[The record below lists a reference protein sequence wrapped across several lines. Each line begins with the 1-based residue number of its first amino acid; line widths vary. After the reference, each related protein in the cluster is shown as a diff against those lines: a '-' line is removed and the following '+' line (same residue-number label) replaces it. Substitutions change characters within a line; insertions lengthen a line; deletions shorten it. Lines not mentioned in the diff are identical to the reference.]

1 MFHEF
6 AKRKRQAA
14 GLSQDTLARAFGYT
28 HRANV
33 SKMEA
38 GKLDWRFKHVII
50 LAGLLGMT
58 AAELVAEFEANND

>member
-6 AKRKRQAA
+6 AKQKRREA

-38 GKLDWRFKHVII
+38 GKLDWRFKHVIA
-50 LAGLLGMT
+50 LADLLGVT
-58 AAELVAEFEANND
+58 AAELVAEFESEQ

>member
-6 AKRKRQAA
+6 ARRKRKEA
-14 GLSQDTLARAFGYT
+14 GLSQDTLAKVFGYT

-38 GKLDWRFKHVII
+38 GKLDWRFRHVTV
-50 LAGLLGMT
+50 LAELLGMT
-58 AAELVAEFEANND
+58 TAELVAEYENEL